1 MFPFVIQMGEVEEFK
16 LRQALQAM
24 GLHDSAYWLSWHIY
38 QSGMALLFGF
48 FIRVFGIIFQL
59 RIFHLTARQILFRLS
74 AVVLRLMR
82 ISVALVLR
90 FWRGVPHVLALWA
103 SDGESMCWRLLLLW
117 ALFGMIYAGRCRLAL
132 GFWLYRFCLGVHR
145 L

>member
-74 AVVLRLMR
+74 AVVLTDSSGL
-82 ISVALVLR
+82 SVSPLPSCSDFGVVFLT
-90 FWRGVPHVLALWA
+90 FW
-103 SDGESMCWRLLLLW
+103 
-117 ALFGMIYAGRCRLAL
+117 LFGQAMVRACAGDFCCFGRCSE
-132 GFWLYRFCLGVHR
+132 
-145 L
+145 